1 MPRPNIAAVV
11 LAAGLS
17 KRMGAFKPL
26 LPLGGK
32 ALVVHVIETLKA
44 VDEIQTIL
52 VVTGHGER
60 RLRAALQ
67 AAAVSCVHNAGYAA
81 GEMLS
86 SVQTGLRALPSDV
99 EAVVLA
105 LGDQPAVQPETVRRL
120 VRIWLEQRPPLAL
133 PVFHGR
139 RGHPVLLCMSLRPE
153 ILALPENATLR
164 TVVHRHLGE
173 AVQIAVD
180 DSAVIADVDTP
191 QDYQR
196 ARRGGRVLSAEC

>member
-44 VDEIQTIL
+44 VDEIQTIV
-52 VVTGHGER
+52 VVTGHEER

-191 QDYQR
+191 EDYQR